1 MLIFVGLI
9 YFQEAYSK
17 FSARCG
23 WRARLQTMPTLER
36 YALLSAMQE
45 VWPPALSPEKA
56 IPADTVISD
65 EAVLHRRK

>member
-1 MLIFVGLI
+1 
-9 YFQEAYSK
+9 
-17 FSARCG
+17 
-23 WRARLQTMPTLER
+23 MPTLER